1 MAAAADPR
9 GRKRPLQTMQQAR
22 PVRLHPS
29 RGGRGYSEAFREQA
43 IVQSD
48 AGVPSHLIDACE
60 RPIQRWRARQAQL
73 GTCRAYEQQGNH
85 EMLRF
90 RSGDLAL
97 LIHCRLTFPKSHADE
112 VRAAYIANYSP
123 QQSIYSRQDIH
134 DMEERLEM
142 PRKGGSSRALQSLL
156 PLNKMCC
163 RHFWSEPPPVGW
175 HGLDRN
181 LLIDVDEVV
190 VVGGGSLNSRVRSYG
205 KARRGQRVVEA
216 GTYTRTRPLAPWRAF
231 FLLCELRQLRAA
243 FGRETLHRKAAD
255 GSSQGPVL
263 HRIHARMQLVRR
275 WLRPLV
281 PQLLLDACELCCCAE
296 RRPAVW
302 SLAKLSTSSCEASS
316 AGPPPPPS
324 KRPSMTSLSWVSL
337 THHSLAPAPLCALR
351 APCALLLA
359 ILRLA

>member
-1 MAAAADPR
+1 MR
-9 GRKRPLQTMQQAR
+9 
-22 PVRLHPS
+22 
-29 RGGRGYSEAFREQA
+29 
-43 IVQSD
+43 
-48 AGVPSHLIDACE
+48 
-60 RPIQRWRARQAQL
+60 
-73 GTCRAYEQQGNH
+73 
-85 EMLRF
+85 RF

-97 LIHCRLTFPKSHADE
+97 LIHCRLTFPKAHADE
-112 VRAAYIANYSP
+112 VRAYIANYSP
-123 QQSIYSRQDIH
+123 HQSLYSSQDIH

-142 PRKGGSSRALQSLL
+142 TRKRGSSRALQSLL
-156 PLNKMCC
+156 PLNMM
-163 RHFWSEPPPVGW
+163 RRRLFWSEPLPVGC

-181 LLIDVDEVV
+181 LLIDVDEA
-190 VVGGGSLNSRVRSYG
+190 GFSLNSCVRSYG